1 MKLKNKLYNL
11 IFLLILFFTYCKYY
25 IKSEIKL
32 TDLYQLVSKNF
43 TGSKFIDS
51 EIKFEVS
58 NLEKCNEDK
67 EGLEKI
73 LSEHFNNLKDLE
85 CKKDSETTYLH
96 AKFQLPMVKLVNG
109 QYEVADSLFNLTVN
123 MNKTI
128 RVGLYLDKEEFNQ
141 FNKSL
146 SEKYSQIF
154 SLDNLTLSFSLVNDS
169 KKDVNLKLFSIY
181 SEDKA
186 YPKSSITTLTAGSKF
201 DFYLSNIL
209 KDYILQESFGEFLII
224 EKIKV
229 KEKD

>member
-1 MKLKNKLYNL
+1 MLKNKRYY
-11 IFLLILFFTYCKYY
+11 LLFILLLFFTYCKYY
-25 IKSEIKL
+25 IKSELKV
-32 TDLYQLVSKNF
+32 TDLYQLLSKNF
-43 TGSKFIDS
+43 TGSKSIDS
-51 EIKFEVS
+51 EIKFETT

-73 LSEHFNNLKDLE
+73 LSEHFNNLKNLE
-85 CKKDSETTYLH
+85 CKKDSETSYLY
-96 AKFQLPMVKLVNG
+96 AQFQLPMVKLING
-109 QYEVADSLFNLTVN
+109 QYEVVDSLFNLTVN

-141 FNKSL
+141 LNKAL
-146 SEKYSQIF
+146 SEKYSQILN
-154 SLDNLTLSFSLVNDS
+154 LDNLSLNFSLINDS
-169 KKDVNLKLFSIY
+169 KKDINLKLYSIY
-181 SEDKA
+181 SEEKA

-201 DFYLSNIL
+201 DFALSNIL